1 MSAAVSAM
9 TGGALFLT
17 IWRCTMEMSPELMFM
32 VGLVASVIVWVVRAI
47 SKRGGS
53 IPSGW
58 LTAGVYVVAGLLA
71 WAFSPVSLPPF
82 PTWGG
87 DLAGFV
93 PALVAW
99 AGELLVPLSAFVG
112 FATLVY
118 NALLKRVL
126 DGIAERFGW

>member
-9 TGGALFLT
+9 IGGALLT
-17 IWRCTMEMSPELMFM
+17 IWRCTMEMSPELMF
-32 VGLVASVIVWVVRAI
+32 VIGLVASVIVWVVRFV

-71 WAFSPVSLPPF
+71 WVFSPVILPPF

-99 AGELLVPLSAFVG
+99 ASELLVPLSACVG

-118 NALLKRVL
+118 NAMLKRVL
-126 DGIAERFGW
+126 DGIAERFW

>member
-1 MSAAVSAM
+1 M
-9 TGGALFLT
+9 TE
-17 IWRCTMEMSPELMFM
+17 ISPELMF
-32 VGLVASVIVWVVRAI
+32 VIGLVASVIVWLVKLA
-47 SKRGGS
+47 SKRGKA

-58 LTAGVYVVAGLLA
+58 LTAGVYIVAAVLA
-71 WAFSPVSLPPF
+71 FAFSPVSLPSF

-87 DLAGFV
+87 DLAEFV

-118 NALLKRVL
+118 NALLKKVL
-126 DGIAERFGW
+126 DGIANKFAARG